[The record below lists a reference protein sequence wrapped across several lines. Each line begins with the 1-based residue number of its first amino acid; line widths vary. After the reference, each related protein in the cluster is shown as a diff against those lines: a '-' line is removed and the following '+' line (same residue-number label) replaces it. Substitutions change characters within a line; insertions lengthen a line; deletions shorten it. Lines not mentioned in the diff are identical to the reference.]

1 MVIRVHLKVCHQVVR
16 YETKYIINSTQ
27 WHIINRVSLLKLTY
41 TVNEGYLND

>member
-1 MVIRVHLKVCHQVVR
+1 MVIRVHLKAVR